1 MVYQFLSLCTVTPE
15 QQYKFQE
22 LQTHMQKLHYDF
34 QQLTKIGAIVSS
46 LNEEYEVQL
55 L

>member
-1 MVYQFLSLCTVTPE
+1 
-15 QQYKFQE
+15 
-22 LQTHMQKLHYDF
+22 MQKLHYDF